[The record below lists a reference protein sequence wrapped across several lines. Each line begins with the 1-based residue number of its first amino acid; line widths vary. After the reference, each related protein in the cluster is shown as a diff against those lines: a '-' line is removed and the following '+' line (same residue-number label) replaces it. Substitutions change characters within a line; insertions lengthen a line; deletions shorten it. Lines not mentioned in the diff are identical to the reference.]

1 MCADMVCSVPE
12 PLSATAPALHI
23 GAMEN
28 FALDYEFDRT
38 RPFSDELGYG
48 DGSAG
53 EVQRRQLERKYTITR
68 KPLSDIDH
76 PEGKLGYVAA
86 VQMYYPGLTEDEALN
101 WLLDNTAYPFET
113 LQTIRQGM
121 HRDWFAVLDK
131 SPYEQMLATM
141 FPGLDADMRGR
152 VLGICRFEPDTQ
164 DVESVL
170 KAAAERIIEQDATLA
185 ARMLRVEARRAET
198 QQEWEED
205 TEAREAR
212 RAARTLS
219 RARER
224 VANAEQELDR
234 AWAKVADLESLVP
247 GKLD

>member
-113 LQTIRQGM
+113 LQTIRQVM
-121 HRDWFAVLDK
+121 RRAWFESLDK
-131 SPYEQMLATM
+131 APYETLLDKLCPQLDSEMQQLVLIRALEPATE
-141 FPGLDADMRGR
+141 DAEVAIMSAA
-152 VLGICRFEPDTQ
+152 EPLIRARTRAA
-164 DVESVL
+164 EL
-170 KAAAERIIEQDATLA
+170 RALAAARDA
-185 ARMLRVEARRAET
+185 EA
-198 QQEWEED
+198 QQKWEED

-234 AWAKVADLESLVP
+234 ARAKVADLESLVP